1 MPVLLTCGLLRC
13 HKTAAGLCVQ
23 VEVVNT
29 SRHCVEG
36 AMLSTTVF
44 LVNIHGTHVIEAV
57 SHNVSSIAAKGV
69 TATVQSCE
77 PAAAEGVTLAFLWL
91 RGASGQLISRNV
103 YWLPDRQVREYLHT
117 CMLW

>member
-1 MPVLLTCGLLRC
+1 M
-13 HKTAAGLCVQ
+13 Q

-36 AMLSTTVF
+36 ATLSTTVF
-44 LVNIHGTHVIEAV
+44 LVNHHGTHFIGAV
-57 SHNVSSIAAKGV
+57 SHNVSSIAANNV
-69 TATVQSCE
+69 TATAQCCK

-91 RGASGQLISRNV
+91 QGASAELISRNV
-103 YWLPDRQVREYLHT
+103 YWLPDRQVREKLYL